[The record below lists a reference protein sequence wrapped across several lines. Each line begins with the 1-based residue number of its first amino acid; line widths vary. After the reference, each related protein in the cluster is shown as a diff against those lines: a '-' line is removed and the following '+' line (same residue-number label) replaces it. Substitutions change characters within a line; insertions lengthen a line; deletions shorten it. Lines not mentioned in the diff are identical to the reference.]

1 MRGFGGYRT
10 SRVETGGAA
19 DAWEGLGNSKGMWE
33 TQETRA
39 EELLQGVLKMKKSRG
54 LASLLSYEN
63 NTLREAVRRIGLG
76 EKGEGKSKR
85 KGRGTRER
93 EGVGGGIKEGRKKGK
108 RLEAYQMSGDAC
120 PTYMNVGTLITDP
133 EDRVNKVWMLTKQN
147 K

>member
-63 NTLREAVRRIGLG
+63 NTLREAVRRMGLG
-76 EKGEGKSKR
+76 EKGEGKTKREKGKGRSRGRNKGGKEKR
-85 KGRGTRER
+85 KKT
-93 EGVGGGIKEGRKKGK
+93 
-108 RLEAYQMSGDAC
+108 
-120 PTYMNVGTLITDP
+120 
-133 EDRVNKVWMLTKQN
+133 
-147 K
+147 

>member
-1 MRGFGGYRT
+1 MGNTGDKGRGATSGG
-10 SRVETGGAA
+10 SEDEEV
-19 DAWEGLGNSKGMWE
+19 KGSC
-33 TQETRA
+33 
-39 EELLQGVLKMKKSRG
+39 V
-54 LASLLSYEN
+54 ASE
-63 NTLREAVRRIGLG
+63 LREQYLTRGSKENGVG
-76 EKGEGKSKR
+76 GEGGRENEKR